1 MTSLQFRQTFVPG
14 IALQFPQ
21 PSSIASGSDIGGN
34 GAGILVGGNLGCG
47 MWSASHPSSSELSSM
62 VQVFFRLLGR
72 SRRVFA
78 VPLSAW
84 SACCMSCWLLWIVL
98 STLFLLCSMISSS

>member
-1 MTSLQFRQTFVPG
+1 MTPLQFRQIFVPG

-21 PSSIASGSDIGGN
+21 PISIASGSDIGGN
-34 GAGILVGGNLGCG
+34 GASILAGGDPGCEMG
-47 MWSASHPSSSELSSM
+47 SASHPSSSELSSM
-62 VQVFFRLLGR
+62 VQVFFRPLGCFG
-72 SRRVFA
+72 RVSA